1 MHLPLPAGGLKKE
14 LQSAQKYLLG
24 FYTKHFSIKSIVLLK
39 LILKNYYLTEFMKF
53 YKLIII
59 LSLSF
64 TVFSQLKSSTTDSL
78 LQVLQTLPDDSVKVI
93 TLIELSREMMDT
105 DMNLMFSYGQQAKLL
120 SEKIDFPYGIVK
132 GMNSMGFSMQMQ
144 GKTDASLE
152 IFKAAC
158 KVAKDHGL
166 WKLESTMM
174 NNIGVNYYSRGDYT
188 KAYIYHQ
195 GACEVA
201 RLKKD
206 TLGMAINLCSMGEDL
221 AADNQH
227 LRAIEVL
234 MESKKLAEQV
244 NHDYLISMNI
254 ILSTNSFFKLKNYD
268 KANEL
273 LEEGLRRLEK
283 NAGDNSYYVRSS
295 FYNLKAKLLEV
306 QGKEKFAL
314 RVVRTAEK
322 IAREKGFSDLI
333 VKSLTTSAA
342 IHLKENK
349 FSQAID
355 AANEALQLSIK
366 SEALNDQKKNYQLLT
381 TAYEGIKDYKTAFL
395 MKTEYHNISDSL
407 TKLTLERNIRDLD
420 YQHQLTQK
428 EAENQVLKAERAQS
442 QALIR
447 QHTYGGVAVLS
458 LFGLMT
464 LIAITLYRGKR
475 RREKNNQM
483 LEERVKSRTIEL
495 EQVNKRLKVSNE
507 ELERFA
513 YITSH
518 DLKEPLRNINGFVK
532 LLQRERGKSTRS
544 ETEDEYFGF
553 ILRNVSQMQ
562 QLINDV
568 LSFSKISSQK
578 IEVSQVSV
586 AELIE
591 ETKIGLAGLIQEKG
605 AIIEVGEVPL
615 ICTNKSQLRIL
626 LKNLIENG
634 IKYNDKLNPVITIKY
649 QFIKNKHRLLISDNG
664 IGIEACYHD
673 QVFGMFKRLHNRKEY
688 QGSGL
693 GLAICKKI
701 INRLGGDI
709 ILTSDLGEGSQFAI
723 TLPVITRETQP
734 QSVMVNKE
742 LHLL

>member
-1 MHLPLPAGGLKKE
+1 
-14 LQSAQKYLLG
+14 
-24 FYTKHFSIKSIVLLK
+24 
-39 LILKNYYLTEFMKF
+39 MKF

-93 TLIELSREMMDT
+93 TLIELSREMMNT

-152 IFKAAC
+152 IFEAAC
-158 KVAKDHGL
+158 KVAKDYGL

-188 KAYIYHQ
+188 RAYIYHQ

-201 RLKKD
+201 RSKKD
-206 TLGMAINLCSMGEDL
+206 TLGIAINLCSMGEDL

-234 MESKKLAEQV
+234 MESKVLSEYV
-244 NHDYLISMNI
+244 NHDYLINMNI
-254 ILSTNSFFKLKNYD
+254 VLSTNSYLYLEDYN
-268 KANEL
+268 KADEL
-273 LEEGLRRLEK
+273 LEEGFQRLEK
-283 NAGDNSYYVRSS
+283 YEGDNYGYVLSS
-295 FYNLKAKLLEV
+295 FYNLKARLLEV
-306 QGKEKFAL
+306 QGKKELAL
-314 RVVRTAEK
+314 VMAGNAGK

-333 VKSLTTSAA
+333 SKSLTTSAKIYLA
-342 IHLKENK
+342 QNE
-349 FSQAID
+349 FSQTIA
-355 AANEALQLSIK
+355 AANEALKLSIE

-381 TAYEGIKDYKTAFL
+381 SAYEAIKDYENAFL
-395 MKTEYHNISDSL
+395 MKTEYHNVSDSL

-428 EAENQVLKAERAQS
+428 DAENQVLKAEQAQN

-464 LIAITLYRGKR
+464 LIALTLYRGKQ
-475 RREKNNQM
+475 RREKNNRM
-483 LEERVKSRTIEL
+483 LEERVKSRTVEL
-495 EQVNKRLKVSNE
+495 EEVNERLKVSNE

-532 LLQRERGKSTRS
+532 LLQREEGKSKRS
-544 ETEDEYFGF
+544 EAEDEYFGF

-568 LSFSKISSQK
+568 LSFSKISSQN

-586 AELIE
+586 AELVE
-591 ETKIGLAGLIQEKG
+591 ETKIGLAALIKEKE
-605 AIIEVGEVPL
+605 ASIDLGEIPL
-615 ICTNKSQLRIL
+615 ICTNKAQLRIL

-634 IKYNDKLNPVITIKY
+634 IKYNDKLNPRVSINY
-649 QFIKNKHRLLISDNG
+649 QLVENTHHLFISDNG

-673 QVFGMFKRLHNRKEY
+673 QIFGMFKRLHNRKEY

-701 INRLGGDI
+701 INRLGGN
-709 ILTSDLGEGSQFAI
+709 ILLESDLGEGSHF
-723 TLPVITRETQP
+723 TVVLPVIATKDYH
-734 QSVMVNKE
+734 QSEAVSQE